1 MNKEQNTENKDLTAN
16 FGNTMLYEGW
26 LSPNNPP
33 EIPKN
38 CWRHKKPFL
47 VVDEQG
53 ETHVAIYA
61 TVDIRDGDMFIGEYE
76 PKWVIRE
83 IYSDRNFEV
92 IENPKAWSWLPT
104 FV

>member
-1 MNKEQNTENKDLTAN
+1 MTQNRCYTKVGFPLITHLQYLIIV
-16 FGNTMLYEGW
+16 G
-26 LSPNNPP
+26 
-33 EIPKN
+33 
-38 CWRHKKPFL
+38 RHKKPFL
-47 VVDEQG
+47 VVDENG
-53 ETHVAIYA
+53 ETHIAIYA

-92 IENPKAWSWLPT
+92 IEKPKAWSWLPT

>member
-1 MNKEQNTENKDLTAN
+1 MHTEDKNKDLKSNDAKP
-16 FGNTMLYEGW
+16 MLYEGW
-26 LSPNNPP
+26 LSPDNPP
-33 EIPKN
+33 TIPEN

-47 VVDEQG
+47 VVDENG
-53 ETHVAIYA
+53 ETHIAIFA
-61 TVDIRDGDMFIGEYE
+61 TVDVIDGDMFIGEYE

>member
-1 MNKEQNTENKDLTAN
+1 MDKNSIEVQ
-16 FGNTMLYEGW
+16 GNDTKPMLYEGW

-33 EIPKN
+33 TIPNN

-47 VVDEQG
+47 VVDENG
-53 ETHVAIYA
+53 ETHIAIYA

-92 IENPKAWSWLPT
+92 IEKPKAWSWLPT
-104 FV
+104 FVQR